1 MSRRRRGRPVHGWL
15 IIDKPG
21 GMTST
26 AVVNKVKWLLDA
38 RKAGHGGTLDPMAT
52 GMLPIAFGEAT
63 KTVSH
68 VMDGSKSYCFTLRWG
83 AETNTD
89 DAEGETV
96 KQSDVRPDQAAVEN
110 VLTGFVGRIEQ
121 VPPQFSAVKID
132 GVRAY
137 KLARED
143 KKVALTAREIDIH
156 DIRIV
161 GTPDADHTEFSVV
174 SGKGAYMRALARDI
188 ARAAGGLGHI
198 SALRRTSV
206 GPFDADD
213 AISLD
218 ELESIGQIAAR
229 EQKLLPV
236 ETALDDIPAL
246 ALNAAQADHLR
257 HGRPVR
263 VQDPGGRSFVET
275 GSLVEGDVLCAMAD
289 GQPVALARFTEGEIR
304 AVRVLN
310 I

>member
-1 MSRRRRGRPVHGWL
+1 MRRRQHGRAVHGWL
-15 IIDKPG
+15 VIDKPS

-68 VMDGSKSYCFTLRWG
+68 VMDGSKSYRFTLRWG

-89 DAEGETV
+89 DADGETV
-96 KQSDVRPDQAAVEN
+96 KENDIRPDRATIQG
-110 VLTGFVGRIEQ
+110 VLAHFVGRIEQ
-121 VPPQFSAVKID
+121 VPPKFSAVKID

-137 KLARED
+137 KLARANRT
-143 KKVALTAREIDIH
+143 VALNAREIDIH
-156 DIRIV
+156 DIRIIS
-161 GTPDADHTEFSVV
+161 TPDADHTEFAVI

-188 ARAAGGLGHI
+188 ARATGGFGHI
-198 SALRRTSV
+198 SALRRTTV
-206 GPFDADD
+206 GPFDAED

-218 ELESIGQIAAR
+218 ELESFSQIAAR

-246 ALNAAQADHLR
+246 A
-257 HGRPVR
+257 VTE
-263 VQDPGGRSFVET
+263 SE
-275 GSLVEGDVLCAMAD
+275 AMRLKH
-289 GQPVALARFTEGEIR
+289 GQPVSLLRKVDLKRIAELENGDTVLAKTRTKPVALVRYAAGSVRPL
-304 AVRVLN
+304 RVLN
-310 I
+310 L

>member
-89 DAEGETV
+89 DAEGKTV

-110 VLTGFVGRIEQ
+110 VLPGFVGRIEQ

-161 GTPDADHTEFSVV
+161 GTPDANHTEFAVV

-246 ALNAAQADHLR
+246 AVTESEAMRLR
-257 HGRPVR
+257 N
-263 VQDPGGRSFVET
+263 
-275 GSLVEGDVLCAMAD
+275 
-289 GQPVALARFTEGEIR
+289 GQPVSLLRKVDLQRIAELDNGDTVLAKTRTKPVALVRYAAGE
-304 AVRVLN
+304 VKPFRVLN
-310 I
+310 L

>member
-68 VMDGSKSYCFTLRWG
+68 VMDGAKSYCFTLHWG

-110 VLTGFVGRIEQ
+110 VLPGFVGRIEQ

-161 GTPDADHTEFSVV
+161 GTPDADRTEFAVV

-246 ALNAAQADHLR
+246 AVTESEAMRLR
-257 HGRPVR
+257 N
-263 VQDPGGRSFVET
+263 
-275 GSLVEGDVLCAMAD
+275 
-289 GQPVALARFTEGEIR
+289 GQPVSLLRKGDLQRIAELDNGDTVLAKTRTKPVALVRYAAGE
-304 AVRVLN
+304 VKPFRVLN
-310 I
+310 L

>member
-1 MSRRRRGRPVHGWL
+1 MRPRQRGRAVHGWL
-15 IIDKPG
+15 VIDKPG

-52 GMLPIAFGEAT
+52 GILPIAFGEAT

-68 VMDGSKSYCFTLRWG
+68 VMDGSKSYRFTLRWG

-89 DAEGETV
+89 DADGKIVKENDFRPDRATV
-96 KQSDVRPDQAAVEN
+96 KD
-110 VLTGFVGRIEQ
+110 VLTRFVGRIEQ

-137 KLARED
+137 KLARAD
-143 KKVALTAREIDIH
+143 RTVALNARKIDIH
-156 DIRIV
+156 KIRIIS
-161 GTPDADHTEFSVV
+161 TPDADHTEFAVI

-188 ARAAGGLGHI
+188 ARAAGGFGHI
-198 SALRRTSV
+198 SALRRTAV
-206 GPFDADD
+206 GPFDAED

-218 ELESIGQIAAR
+218 ELGSFSQIAAR

-246 ALNAAQADHLR
+246 AVTESEA
-257 HGRPVR
+257 VR
-263 VQDPGGRSFVET
+263 
-275 GSLVEGDVLCAMAD
+275 LKN
-289 GQPVALARFTEGEIR
+289 GQPVSLLRKADLKRIAELDNGDTVLAKTRSKPVALVRYAAGVVKPF
-304 AVRVLN
+304 RVLN
-310 I
+310 L

>member
-1 MSRRRRGRPVHGWL
+1 VHGWL

-68 VMDGSKSYCFTLRWG
+68 VMDGVKSYCFTLRWG

-110 VLTGFVGRIEQ
+110 VLTGFVGRIKQ

-143 KKVALTAREIDIH
+143 KEVALTAREIDIH

-161 GTPDADHTEFSVV
+161 GTPDAGHTEFAVV

-246 ALNAAQADHLR
+246 AVTESEAMRLR
-257 HGRPVR
+257 N
-263 VQDPGGRSFVET
+263 
-275 GSLVEGDVLCAMAD
+275 
-289 GQPVALARFTEGEIR
+289 GQPVSLLRKVDFQRIAEFDNGDTLLAKTRTKPVALVRYAAGE
-304 AVRVLN
+304 VKPFRVLN
-310 I
+310 L

>member
-96 KQSDVRPDQAAVEN
+96 KQSDVRPDQATVEN

-161 GTPDADHTEFSVV
+161 GTPDADHTEFAVV

-246 ALNAAQADHLR
+246 AVTESEAMRLR
-257 HGRPVR
+257 N
-263 VQDPGGRSFVET
+263 
-275 GSLVEGDVLCAMAD
+275 
-289 GQPVALARFTEGEIR
+289 GQPVSLLRKVDLQRIAELDNGDTVLAKTRTKPVALVRYAAGE
-304 AVRVLN
+304 VKPFRVLN
-310 I
+310 L

>member
-26 AVVNKVKWLLDA
+26 AVVKKVKWLLDA

-68 VMDGSKSYCFTLRWG
+68 VMDGSKSYCFTLHWG

-110 VLTGFVGRIEQ
+110 VLPGFVGRIEQ

-161 GTPDADHTEFSVV
+161 GTPDADHTEFAVV

-246 ALNAAQADHLR
+246 AVTESEAMRLR
-257 HGRPVR
+257 N
-263 VQDPGGRSFVET
+263 
-275 GSLVEGDVLCAMAD
+275 
-289 GQPVALARFTEGEIR
+289 GQPVSLLRKVDLQRIAELDNGDTVLAKTRTKPVALVRYAAGE
-304 AVRVLN
+304 VKPFRVLN
-310 I
+310 L

>member
-110 VLTGFVGRIEQ
+110 VLPGFVGRIEQ

-161 GTPDADHTEFSVV
+161 GTPDADHTEFAVV

-246 ALNAAQADHLR
+246 AVTESEAMRLR
-257 HGRPVR
+257 N
-263 VQDPGGRSFVET
+263 
-275 GSLVEGDVLCAMAD
+275 
-289 GQPVALARFTEGEIR
+289 GQPVSLLRKVDLQRIAELDNGDTVLAKTRTKPVALVRYAAGE
-304 AVRVLN
+304 VKPFRVLN
-310 I
+310 L

>member
-137 KLARED
+137 KLAREN

-161 GTPDADHTEFSVV
+161 GTPDADRTEFAVV

-246 ALNAAQADHLR
+246 AVTESEAMRLR
-257 HGRPVR
+257 N
-263 VQDPGGRSFVET
+263 
-275 GSLVEGDVLCAMAD
+275 
-289 GQPVALARFTEGEIR
+289 GQPVSLLRKVDLQRIAELDNGDTVLAKTRTKPVALVRYAAGE
-304 AVRVLN
+304 VKPFRVLN
-310 I
+310 L

>member
-246 ALNAAQADHLR
+246 AVTESEAMRLR
-257 HGRPVR
+257 N
-263 VQDPGGRSFVET
+263 
-275 GSLVEGDVLCAMAD
+275 
-289 GQPVALARFTEGEIR
+289 GQPVSLLRKVDLQRIAELDNGDTVLAKTRTKPVALVRYAAGE
-304 AVRVLN
+304 VKPFRVLN
-310 I
+310 L

>member
-26 AVVNKVKWLLDA
+26 AVVKKVKWLLDA

-68 VMDGSKSYCFTLRWG
+68 VMDGSKSYCFTLCWG

-89 DAEGETV
+89 DAEGEMV

-121 VPPQFSAVKID
+121 VPPQFSAIKID

-161 GTPDADHTEFSVV
+161 GTPDADHTEFAVV

-246 ALNAAQADHLR
+246 AVTESEAMRLR
-257 HGRPVR
+257 N
-263 VQDPGGRSFVET
+263 
-275 GSLVEGDVLCAMAD
+275 
-289 GQPVALARFTEGEIR
+289 GQPVSLLRKVDLQRIAELDNGDTVLAKTRTKPVALVRYAAG
-304 AVRVLN
+304 AVKPFRVLN
-310 I
+310 L